1 MLVCRSFVSAILNKY
16 SIISIMNKD
25 IIFYIIQIVSIY
37 NAILLGWKVRKI
49 GNNKY
54 ELTKSNH
61 NMESFCLKTFIKN
74 ITTVN
79 LESSAVV

>member
-1 MLVCRSFVSAILNKY
+1 
-16 SIISIMNKD
+16 MNKD
-25 IIFYIIQIVSIY
+25 ILIYIIQIVSIY

-54 ELTKSNH
+54 ELTKSNQ
-61 NMESFCLKTFIKN
+61 NMESFCLEKFIKN

-79 LESSAVV
+79 LENSAVV